1 MEQDSSESERT
12 QPLAEM
18 QPKVLGL
25 PCFGKNRSYRVTNI
39 ENGHP
44 MVYIKRVSVS
54 DETRRLR
61 QICVRNLI
69 LRVLKTQNHDELFL

>member
-1 MEQDSSESERT
+1 MKEGSRESERT

-25 PCFGKNRSYRVTNI
+25 PRFGKHRFHRVTKI
-39 ENGHP
+39 QNGRR
-44 MVYIKRVSVS
+44 MFGIKRVAVS

-61 QICVRNLI
+61 QIWVRNLI
-69 LRVLKTQNHDELFL
+69 LRMLKTQDNDKLFL

>member
-18 QPKVLGL
+18 QPKVLRL
-25 PCFGKNRSYRVTNI
+25 PCFGKHRFHRVTKI
-39 ENGHP
+39 QNGRR
-44 MVYIKRVSVS
+44 MFGIKRVAVS

-61 QICVRNLI
+61 QIWVRNLI
-69 LRVLKTQNHDELFL
+69 LRVLKTQNHDKLFL